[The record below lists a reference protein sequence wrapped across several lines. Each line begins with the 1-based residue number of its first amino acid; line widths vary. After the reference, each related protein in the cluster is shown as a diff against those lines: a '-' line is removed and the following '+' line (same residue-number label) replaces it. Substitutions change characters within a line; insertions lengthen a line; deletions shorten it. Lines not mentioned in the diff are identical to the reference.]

1 MRGQIPTSVN
11 RASDVVCADLSNGKE
26 RLPVPVTNCID
37 TPPTMP
43 PAFEYVTE
51 RIMPTGLK
59 LHGGAHKCECKGAC
73 RSESK
78 CACAKRNRDG
88 FPYVQ
93 GGRLVKARGI
103 VMECG
108 PSCGCGPACNNRVG
122 QQGLRFHLEVYK
134 TAHKG
139 WAVRSWDL
147 IPAGAVVC
155 EYVGDV
161 LPYERVDHVEDDMYV
176 IGIDTVRT
184 AKLGTQGR
192 DPMFEDLEHALEE
205 QAKAKPSA
213 KSHRAARKASKEGG
227 EGSEHEEVHY
237 AIDGLRRGNVARFI
251 NHSCSPNLFYQ
262 SALWDHKRPELSH
275 LLLVASEN
283 IPPLTELTYDYNY
296 EVGSVMDE
304 NGEVKQLNCCC
315 GAVDCRG
322 RLY

>member
-1 MRGQIPTSVN
+1 MHVPT
-11 RASDVVCADLSNGKE
+11 
-26 RLPVPVTNCID
+26 
-37 TPPTMP
+37 
-43 PAFEYVTE
+43 
-51 RIMPTGLK
+51 
-59 LHGGAHKCECKGAC
+59 
-73 RSESK
+73 
-78 CACAKRNRDG
+78 
-88 FPYVQ
+88 Q
-93 GGRLVKARGI
+93 
-103 VMECG
+103 
-108 PSCGCGPACNNRVG
+108 
-122 QQGLRFHLEVYK
+122 VYK
-134 TAHKG
+134 TPHKG
-139 WAVRSWDL
+139 WAVRSWDS

-176 IGIDTVRT
+176 ISIDTVRT

-192 DPMFEDLEHALEE
+192 DVCTINAEDLEHALEE

-213 KSHRAARKASKEGG
+213 TSHRAAGKASKEGRESE
-227 EGSEHEEVHY
+227 EGREHEEVHY
-237 AIDGLRRGNVARFI
+237 AIDGLRRGNVACFI

-304 NGEVKQLNCCC
+304 HGEVKQLNCCC